1 VTSPP
6 LQRDTIAARVERFE
20 RELRELDRTRADL
33 EARLA
38 EAREELARV
47 DSRPA
52 PPPPAPARP
61 SARLSP
67 EQKISLFRSVFRGR
81 EDVYPTRFVS
91 KKTGK
96 AGYSPV
102 CSNKFVDGLCD
113 LRRVKCTDCKH
124 RAFRAIDDEAVRG
137 HLDGRHVMGVYP
149 MLSDETC
156 WFLAMD
162 FDKDT
167 WMEDAG
173 AVRET
178 CDRLGI
184 PAYVE
189 RSRSGNGAHVWL
201 FFARPVSAAEAR
213 KLGSHLLTE
222 AMSSRPGL
230 SFDSYDRLFPNQD
243 TMPAG
248 GFGNLIALPLQ
259 FEPRKQGNSVF
270 VDADWKPVPS
280 QWALLRSI
288 ARIDPDRLNTI
299 VRKATR
305 EGTVLGVKAV
315 AKEAADGEAPWL
327 RSPSGAVPTPALVGP
342 IPEQIRATLSQRLFV
357 EKTDLPSPLIAQ
369 IRRLAAFQNPE
380 FYKKQAMRMST
391 WDTPRII
398 CCAENLETHVAL
410 PRGCVPDLQA
420 LAARHG
426 IGLDLE
432 DLRTEGEPVDVAF
445 RGDLT
450 PLQSEALEAI
460 AASDTGVF
468 VAPPGVGKTVVAI
481 ALIARRKRSTLVLVN
496 RRHLLDQWRGQIALF
511 LGTAETEVG
520 RIAGGPATKRKRTGR
535 IDVAMVQSLVKP
547 DSVEDLVTEYGQVIV
562 DECHHASSVSFE
574 RLLAEARARY
584 VVGLTATPQ
593 RRDGHQAIMRMQL
606 GPVRFEVHP
615 RSLAAARPFDHKL
628 IVRETGFRPQD
639 PEAQSTIAQVYAQ
652 LAADEARNAAILED
666 VIGTL
671 AEGRHPVVL
680 TQRRDHVDWFAQ
692 RLGPYARTIAV
703 LKGGMGKRAE
713 KEMRDSLAAGSANG
727 PTVLVATGPYIGE
740 GFDDVSLDTLFL
752 ALPIAWKGTLAQYVG
767 RLHRLHPGKKEVRV
781 FDYVDRAVPMLASMF
796 EKRLRSYRSIG
807 YDQGELPEEFE
818 LLAEEWPGSWVEIDE
833 PEEDEGAGE
842 EPLDSDVLTRR
853 RHSPI
858 SS

>member
-1 VTSPP
+1 MG
-6 LQRDTIAARVERFE
+6 RDTAEARVQQLERD
-20 RELRELDRTRADL
+20 LREFDRTRADL

-52 PPPPAPARP
+52 TPPPTPARS
-61 SARLSP
+61 SAKLSP

-81 EDVYPTRFVS
+81 EDVYPTRFVN

-96 AGYSPV
+96 PGYSPV

-113 LRRVKCTDCKH
+113 LRNVKCTECKN
-124 RAFRAIDDEAVRG
+124 RVLRPIDDEAVRG
-137 HLDGRHVMGVYP
+137 HFDGKHVMGVYP
-149 MLSDETC
+149 MLPDETC
-156 WFLAMD
+156 WFLALD
-162 FDKDT
+162 FDKDS

-201 FFARPVSAAEAR
+201 FFARPVSAAAAR

-248 GFGNLIALPLQ
+248 GLGNLIALPLQ
-259 FEPRKQGNSVF
+259 CEPRKQGNSVF
-270 VDADWKPVPS
+270 VDAAWKPVPS

-288 ARIDPDRLNTI
+288 RRIDPERLDSI
-299 VRKATR
+299 VRKATQD
-305 EGTVLGVKAV
+305 GTVLGVKAV
-315 AKEAADGEAPWL
+315 ATEAADGEAPWL
-327 RSPSGAVPTPALVGP
+327 RSPSGTAPTPGIPGP
-342 IPEQIRATLSQRLFV
+342 LPAQIRATLRQRVFV
-357 EKTDLPSPLIAQ
+357 EKADLPSPLIAQ

-398 CCAENLETHVAL
+398 GCAENLEKHVAL

-426 IGLDLE
+426 IGLNLE
-432 DLRTEGEPVDVAF
+432 DLRTEGEPLEAAF

-450 PLQSEALEAI
+450 PLQTKALEAM
-460 AASDTGVF
+460 AAQDTGVL
-468 VAPPGVGKTVVAI
+468 VAPPGVGKSVIAI
-481 ALIARRKRSTLVLVN
+481 ALIARRKRSTLVIVN
-496 RRHLLDQWRGQIALF
+496 HTHLLDQWRGQLALF
-511 LGTAETEVG
+511 LGIDETEIG
-520 RIAGGPATKRKRTGR
+520 RIGGGTSKKRKRTGR
-535 IDVAMVQSLVKP
+535 VDVAMVQSLVKP
-547 DSVEDLVTEYGQVIV
+547 DSVDDLVAEYGQVIV

-574 RLLAEARARY
+574 RMLGEVRARY
-584 VVGLTATPQ
+584 MVGLTATPQ

-606 GPVRFEVHP
+606 GPIRFEVHP
-615 RSLAAARPFDHKL
+615 RSLAAARPFEHKL
-628 IVRETGFRPQD
+628 IVRETAFRMQD
-639 PEAQSTIAQVYAQ
+639 PEAKPTIAQVYAQ
-652 LAADEARNAAILED
+652 LAANEARNAAILED

-680 TQRRDHVDWFAQ
+680 TQRREHVDWFAQ

-713 KEMRDSLAAGSANG
+713 KEMRDSLTAGRANG

-752 ALPIAWKGTLAQYVG
+752 ALPIAWRGTLAQYVG

-807 YDQGELPEEFE
+807 YDEGQLPEQFE
-818 LLAEEWPGSWVEIDE
+818 LLAEEWPGTWVELDE
-833 PEEDEGAGE
+833 PDESGGEDEE
-842 EPLDSDVLTRR
+842 Q
-853 RHSPI
+853 
-858 SS
+858 